1 MKILSFLGNFINF
14 MGQRL
19 NTVVSR
25 LNTIRSFD
33 SKWVSLNHFGEILQE
48 DFLIRSYLLNVFN
61 NLLIPVHRCLIKR
74 HYNKIYVCLYT
85 FEFKY
90 FRRINSTLNSFYKLK
105 EKSVK
110 TKYLKFQNSGVKK
123 TSKKILKSKKNIKN
137 KLIKKKLFR
146 KKYKKKDFNIKDVN
160 FYKRIFLK
168 LSKKNIKLKYFVRLL
183 EKKLKINVQTKNLF
197 LINSNLLSSRKFFK
211 LKKKIKIRK
220 KKKKKKKIKKLNKKV
235 FFLKKFLLKIIKL
248 KIKNKKKDLNYNFF
262 NKKSLKKKN
271 KNILENINQNFNK
284 QRQNIKNQKQKKF
297 IKKRKNLFLLKSG
310 GLRNFK
316 RSVFILFLGKFA
328 PQFFKGGAF
337 YLQMSFYFQSAS
349 LLGNFL
355 KNILQKNFHT
365 ERLTRFYFVLRYI
378 KRNSEIIFKKY
389 LEEKQR
395 YFLTT
400 NPINLFI
407 VFKGKFKKATRK
419 KKCIIKF
426 NRPMDLQ
433 KKTSHLDYYSSYL
446 LTRFGTI
453 SLKVWL
459 RGSYVFNKT
468 FLYNIYLTSFVK
480 QQKLNLF
487 LTKQKRKKYLNV
499 ITTKKPIWKK
509 KTKKKI
515 KR

>member
-1 MKILSFLGNFINF
+1 

-48 DFLIRSYLLNVFN
+48 DFLIRNYLLNVFS

-74 HYNKIYVCLYT
+74 HYNKIYICLYT

-105 EKSVK
+105 EKAIK
-110 TKYLKFQNSGVKK
+110 TKYLKLKNHEIKK
-123 TSKKILKSKKNIKN
+123 TSKKFLKSKKKVHEQ
-137 KLIKKKLFR
+137 LIKKKVLK
-146 KKYKKKDFNIKDVN
+146 KKYKKKHLNLNDISL
-160 FYKRIFLK
+160 YKRIFLK

-183 EKKLKINVQTKNLF
+183 EKRLKTNVQTKNLF

-211 LKKKIKIRK
+211 LKKKLKIRK
-220 KKKKKKKIKKLNKKV
+220 KKKKKKKVKQTNKP
-235 FFLKKFLLKIIKL
+235 FLKLKRVLLKILKEKIKRKKPL
-248 KIKNKKKDLNYNFF
+248 YLNYNFYIQKKKNKKSQNFFEYKKRFLSQRQNLSNIKNKKQF
-262 NKKSLKKKN
+262 
-271 KNILENINQNFNK
+271 
-284 QRQNIKNQKQKKF
+284 
-297 IKKRKNLFLLKSG
+297 KKRKTLFLLKTG

-316 RSVFILFLGKFA
+316 RSVFILFLGKYA

-365 ERLTRFYFVLRYI
+365 ERLTRFYFVLRYLR
-378 KRNSEIIFKKY
+378 RNSEIIFKKY

-395 YFLTT
+395 YFLTC
-400 NPINLFI
+400 NPVNLFV

-419 KKCIIKF
+419 KKCIVKF

-453 SLKVWL
+453 SIKVWL
-459 RGSYVFNKT
+459 RGSYVFNKN
-468 FLYNIYLTSFVK
+468 FLYNVYLTSFTQK
-480 QQKLNLF
+480 QKLKLF
-487 LTKQKRKKYLNV
+487 KVKKKHKKYLNV
-499 ITTKKPIWKK
+499 VTTKESIWKK